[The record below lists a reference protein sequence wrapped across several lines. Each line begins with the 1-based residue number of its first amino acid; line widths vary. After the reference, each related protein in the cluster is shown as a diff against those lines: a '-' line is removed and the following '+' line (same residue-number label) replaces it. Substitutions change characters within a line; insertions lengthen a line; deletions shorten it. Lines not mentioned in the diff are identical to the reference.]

1 MESCIG
7 GYCYRKCHTSDDCP
21 NNFKC
26 HSSHCVL
33 ICERNEECLGHQR
46 CLLDS
51 GICTGKTQPETEL
64 EIGKGETKEKQK
76 HCPPTLYTS
85 EPFLAIPSTNL
96 LQT

>member
-7 GYCYRKCHTSDDCP
+7 GYCYRKCHISDDCP
-21 NNFKC
+21 NNFMC

-51 GICTGKTQPETEL
+51 GTCTGKTQPETEL
-64 EIGKGETKEKQK
+64 EIGKGEMYMTIMHNHQVVLGL
-76 HCPPTLYTS
+76 CAARSITDIGTLS
-85 EPFLAIPSTNL
+85 
-96 LQT
+96 